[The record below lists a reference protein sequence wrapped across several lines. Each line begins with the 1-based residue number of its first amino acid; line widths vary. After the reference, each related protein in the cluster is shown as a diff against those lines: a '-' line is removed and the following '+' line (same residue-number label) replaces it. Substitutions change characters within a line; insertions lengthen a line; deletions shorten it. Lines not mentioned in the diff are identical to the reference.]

1 MINKEEIEKIKLEL
15 QIIVETV
22 REIFHLKVKED
33 DEDVYEIDGRQ
44 FLAIEKALEYI
55 SGLEEENKKQTELNA
70 QHQKLNGELQKKLT
84 EYEKQLDLD
93 YVEEN
98 YVKKSVFLNL
108 LKENGELKDRLIIA
122 EEICKGKSIQELGM
136 SDLYKED

>member
-1 MINKEEIEKIKLEL
+1 MINKEEQEAIKELTEIKELVEEDLKYDDYNATAILDQTDLKSLVIVLNLIKKQENRIKELEKIN
-15 QIIVETV
+15 
-22 REIFHLKVKED
+22 
-33 DEDVYEIDGRQ
+33 
-44 FLAIEKALEYI
+44 
-55 SGLEEENKKQTELNA
+55 EE
-70 QHQKLNGELQKKLT
+70 HQKLNGELQKKLT

-136 SDLYKED
+136 SDLYKEKKDD